1 MFVILLFFSQACII
15 IFPMNGGILMK
26 GNRFDAFCEKT
37 SLKQNAFSGKLYSA
51 FCRADNQINSKQK
64 LNVAIIAAV
73 SVLLFAVMLFLN
85 YCTPYLNDD
94 YIYFNIFSE
103 NGIGDFI
110 LLSIKDQKV
119 ENLSDIVESMKA
131 HYNVMNGRILVHS
144 IVQGILIL
152 PKSVFNVLNSAAY
165 VALML
170 LIYKHCKGT
179 CREHKAVLFVL
190 ICLAAWTFLPDFG
203 KTALWLTGSINYLWS
218 SVFRLAVL
226 LPFRLYADGKNDK
239 VPWLKA
245 IVMTLACLAA
255 GATNENTSAAFIGVT
270 VLFMIYCRVH
280 KRKLP
285 VWSVTGLIAALCGFF
300 FMVSAPGNSRRVN
313 IGDEVGNSIATRL
326 VNIPANMILFLSVF
340 VGAFV
345 VCVIILYTYDR
356 ESGNKKTGI
365 AAIALIGAFGAAAV
379 MVASPQ
385 FPTRAWFGIYIYAMT
400 AVGILV
406 YRILLN
412 ENLARR
418 LILISVM
425 FWSIWSML
433 SCVHT
438 AQDMKGLHSFNV
450 KRDAYIEEQKAQG
463 NYDLELEK
471 YYTTDKHAPSM
482 DGADITEDPEH
493 WRNITFAMH
502 YGLDSVKE
510 KK

>member
-1 MFVILLFFSQACII
+1 
-15 IFPMNGGILMK
+15 MNGGIAMK
-26 GNRFDAFCEKT
+26 EKRFADFGNKA
-37 SLKQNAFSGKLYSA
+37 YSTL
-51 FCRADNQINSKQK
+51 CRADKKISSKQK

-73 SVLLFAVMLFLN
+73 CAILFAVMLFLN

-131 HYNVMNGRILVHS
+131 HYNVMNGRILIHS
-144 IVQGILIL
+144 IVQGVLML
-152 PKSVFNVLNSAAY
+152 PKGVFNVLNSAAY

-170 LIYKHCKGT
+170 LIYKHCKGSSKDD
-179 CREHKAVLFVL
+179 RAVLFVL

-218 SVFRLAVL
+218 TVFRLTVL
-226 LPFRLYADGKNDK
+226 LPFRLYADGKDDK
-239 VPWLKA
+239 TPWLKT
-245 IVMTLACLAA
+245 IVMTLVCAAA
-255 GATNENTSAAFIGVT
+255 GATNENTSAAFIGVA

-280 KRKLP
+280 KRKIP
-285 VWSVTGLIAALCGFF
+285 VWSMTGLIGALCGFF
-300 FMVSAPGNSRRVN
+300 FMVLAPGNSRRVN

-345 VCVIILYTYDR
+345 VCTVILYTYDR
-356 ESGNKKTGI
+356 KSGNEKTGI
-365 AAIALIGAFGAAAV
+365 AFIAMLGAFGAAAV
-379 MVASPQ
+379 MIASPQ
-385 FPTRAWFGIYIYAMT
+385 FPTRAWFGIYVYAMT

-406 YRILLN
+406 YRTMLS
-412 ENLARR
+412 ENLTRR
-418 LILISVM
+418 LLLISVV
-425 FWSIWSML
+425 FWSIWSMM
-433 SCVHT
+433 SCIHT
-438 AQDMKGLHSFNV
+438 AQDMNKLHTFDV
-450 KRDAYIEEQKAQG
+450 KRDAYIEEQKSQG

-471 YYTTDKHAPSM
+471 YYTSDKHAVST

>member
-1 MFVILLFFSQACII
+1 
-15 IFPMNGGILMK
+15 MNGGILMK
-26 GNRFDAFCEKT
+26 ENRFDSFCEKIA
-37 SLKQNAFSGKLYSA
+37 LKWKIFSGNAYSCL
-51 FCRADNQINSKQK
+51 CRADNKINKKQR
-64 LNVAIIAAV
+64 LNIIIIAAV
-73 SVLLFAVMLFLN
+73 CAILFAVMLYLN

-94 YIYFNIFSE
+94 YIYFNIFSGK
-103 NGIGDFI
+103 GIGDFI

-119 ENLSDIVESMKA
+119 ANLSDIVESMKA
-131 HYNVMNGRILVHS
+131 HYNVMNGRILIHS
-144 IVQGILIL
+144 IVQAILLL

-179 CREHKAVLFVL
+179 DKEHKAVLFVL
-190 ICLAAWTFLPDFG
+190 ICLAGWTFLPDFG

-226 LPFRLYADGKNDK
+226 LPFRLYADGKDDK
-239 VPWLKA
+239 IPWLKT

-270 VLFMIYCRVH
+270 VLFMVYCRVH

-285 VWSVTGLIAALCGFF
+285 VWSFTGLIAALCGFF
-300 FMVSAPGNSRRVN
+300 FMVSAPGNSRRVG
-313 IGDEVGNSIATRL
+313 IGDEVGNSIAARL
-326 VNIPANMILFLSVF
+326 VNIPANTVLFLSVF

-345 VCVIILYTYDR
+345 VCAVVLYTYDR
-356 ESGNKKTGI
+356 ENGNKKTGI
-365 AAIALIGAFGAAAV
+365 AFIALLGAFGAAAV

-385 FPTRAWFGIYIYAMT
+385 FPTRAWFGIYVYAMT

-406 YRILLN
+406 YRILLS
-412 ENLARR
+412 ENLTRR
-418 LILISVM
+418 LILLSVV
-425 FWSIWSML
+425 FWSVWSMM
-433 SCVHT
+433 SCIHT
-438 AQDMKGLHSFNV
+438 AQDMKRLHAFNV

-471 YYTTDKHAPSM
+471 YYTADKHALSM
-482 DGADITEDPEH
+482 DGADITDDPEH